1 MTTLKDVAKRA
12 GVSTATVSRV
22 LNNLTN
28 VHPATREKVLYAL
41 RETGYDFGAGRR
53 SSQSVVTIN
62 HVAEMAEV
70 SIATVSRVLNN
81 DPAVRPQT
89 RERIVEV
96 MEKLRYRPNLL
107 ARQFRKKTTRMV
119 GVVIP
124 DISGPFFARVVKGI
138 ENIADQHGYQV
149 VLTEGK
155 QPDKFLQ
162 AVGTFAERKAEG
174 ALLMISKLGN
184 REVEFLDSLPLPTVL
199 MSQDYSSNTLPSINI
214 DNEAAA
220 FCITRYLLEKG
231 YHSIAFLGGP
241 SDDSVAVQ
249 KRLKGYRRA
258 LSERGITPPQHF
270 IRFGQFSVTSG
281 YKNCLHL
288 LAGGEPPHAIFA
300 ANDDIAI
307 GTIKALQKKG
317 FSVPQNV
324 AVAGFDDLPVSAY
337 ISPSLTTV
345 HQPKYRL
352 GIEGMKLLLQ
362 LINGDTLSATHL
374 LLPFQLKIRESA

>member
-1 MTTLKDVAKRA
+1 MITLKDVAKNA

-22 LNNLTN
+22 LNNLSN
-28 VHPATREKVLYAL
+28 VHPRTREKVLLAF
-41 RETGYDFGAGRR
+41 RETGYDFGINRR

-62 HVAEMAEV
+62 HVAEIAGV

-81 DPAVRPQT
+81 DPAVRPET
-89 RERIVEV
+89 RERILEA

-107 ARQFRKKTTRMV
+107 ARQFRKKSARMI

-155 QPDKFLQ
+155 HPDKFLQ
-162 AVGTFAERKAEG
+162 AVDTFAERKADG
-174 ALLMISKLGN
+174 ALLMISKLGD
-184 REVEFLDSLPLPTVL
+184 RELDFLAKLSIPTVL
-199 MSQDYSSNTLPSINI
+199 ISQDYSSPILPSINI
-214 DNEAAA
+214 DNETAAYH
-220 FCITRYLLEKG
+220 ITRYLLEKG
-231 YHSIAFLGGP
+231 HRSIAFLGGP
-241 SDDSVAVQ
+241 PNDTVAVQ
-249 KRLKGYRRA
+249 NRLSGYRRA
-258 LSERGITPPQHF
+258 LRERGIIPLPPYV
-270 IRFGQFSVTSG
+270 RFGEFSVISG

-288 LAGGEPPHAIFA
+288 LKNNEPPQAIFA

-307 GTIKALQKKG
+307 GAIKALQKKG
-317 FSVPQNV
+317 FSVPKNI

-337 ISPSLTTV
+337 ISPALTTV

-352 GIEGMKLLLQ
+352 GKEGMKLLLKMIHGER
-362 LINGDTLSATHL
+362 LEETHII
-374 LLPFQLKIRESA
+374 LPFQLKVRESA